1 MRWTQGSSS
10 ACARTLSNLNIGWW
24 TFPPNRLFTPC
35 QYNTYRNLCRK
46 DLYLTCT
53 TGRKMYGKAFKG
65 GWAALCSKHREGP
78 RALRSV
84 PSSSTGHGKKGLT
97 YKTRLVMPTC
107 TPGLSK
113 SLLMLV
119 KYRIFS
125 SLDLVAKMQG
135 CDTRV
140 LSVYVLKLNLY
151 LLVSHLQKGISC
163 ILPPIFSMA
172 RTVFSELPQETLD
185 LDHLKAVLISIWAL
199 GINKALSCFS
209 LIVISGTSCHLC
221 FAT

>member
-1 MRWTQGSSS
+1 
-10 ACARTLSNLNIGWW
+10 
-24 TFPPNRLFTPC
+24 
-35 QYNTYRNLCRK
+35 
-46 DLYLTCT
+46 
-53 TGRKMYGKAFKG
+53 
-65 GWAALCSKHREGP
+65 
-78 RALRSV
+78 
-84 PSSSTGHGKKGLT
+84 
-97 YKTRLVMPTC
+97 MPTC

-151 LLVSHLQKGISC
+151 SLVSHLQKGISC

-221 FAT
+221 FATWHKQENKELDIIGKSETGVGGLIQVKKENLAKPSYF